1 MYYYEYHARQD
12 NTTQNVWC
20 EPRDLKKQTA
30 MIEKIMLMTFP
41 IIENTIRQKRFWDGQ
56 QHRVHRKATKQSG
69 APTKGASTVFTYH
82 QVFAKESYPQLAKQ
96 QISQYHAQSQQK
108 PIEVIVGQMSKFHR
122 ILTQGETLSPVQIQM
137 WNTAIVLSR
146 KQMEKMR
153 SQLYKGPSFKTKVQP
168 FPVPGTSSGSFGT
181 YLFNC
186 LPLWGDTAARP
197 PFFGMPA
204 LHPVREHFRYTK
216 ICSNMCFLIPFRT
229 SG

>member
-12 NTTQNVWC
+12 NTTHNVWC

-168 FPVPGTSSGSFGT
+168 ILAGFDQLYADMYHLLIDAVDPETEAQDQKNQAMNRN
-181 YLFNC
+181 LFEV
-186 LPLWGDTAARP
+186 AQ
-197 PFFGMPA
+197 
-204 LHPVREHFRYTK
+204 
-216 ICSNMCFLIPFRT
+216 
-229 SG
+229 